1 MSLLDDIGH
10 QLGGD
15 NLTRLA
21 GQLGTDPQTTRSA
34 VAMALPML
42 IGGLAQNTAQPDGAR
57 ALGQA
62 LERDH
67 DGSVLGNV
75 GAFLGGDQPAAP
87 SRATDGAG
95 ILGHVFGQRQSA
107 VADGIGKATGMN
119 SDQTRRLLTMLA
131 PIVLGYLGSRM
142 RQQKLEPQQIG
153 AELQQER
160 AQITEQAPGM
170 AGVFGDLLDRD
181 KDGSATDDIARMA
194 PNILGG
200 LFGGRKG

>member
-1 MSLLDDIGH
+1 MSLLDEIGR

-15 NLTRLA
+15 TMTRLA
-21 GQLGTDPQTTRSA
+21 GQLGTDPTTTQSA

-42 IGGLAQNTAQPDGAR
+42 IGGLAHNTAQPEGAQ
-57 ALGQA
+57 ALGRA

-67 DGSVLGNV
+67 DGSLLGNV
-75 GAFLGGDQPAAP
+75 NAFLGGDQTAAA

-107 VADGIGKATGMN
+107 VAEGIGKATGMN

-131 PIVLGYLGSRM
+131 PVVLGYLGHRM
-142 RQQKLEPQQIG
+142 RQNKLEPQQVG
-153 AELQQER
+153 AELQQEK

-170 AGVFGDLLDRD
+170 ASVFGDLLDRN
-181 KDGSATDDIARMA
+181 KDGSFTDDIARMA
-194 PNILGG
+194 PNVLGG

>member
-1 MSLLDDIGH
+1 MSLLDEIGH
-10 QLGGD
+10 QLGD
-15 NLTRLA
+15 DTMTTLA
-21 GQLGTDPQTTRSA
+21 GQLGADPQTTRSA

-42 IGGLAQNTAQPDGAR
+42 IGGLAQNTAQPEGAQ
-57 ALGQA
+57 ALGRA

-67 DGSVLGNV
+67 DGSVLENV
-75 GAFLGGDQPAAP
+75 SAFLGGGQPATQA
-87 SRATDGAG
+87 RATDGAG

-142 RQQKLEPQQIG
+142 RQKQLEPQQIG

-170 AGVFGDLLDRD
+170 AGVFGNLLDRN
-181 KDGSATDDIARMA
+181 KDGSITDDIARMA

-200 LFGGRKG
+200 LLGGRKS

>member
-1 MSLLDDIGH
+1 MSLLNDLSH

-15 NLTRLA
+15 TMTSLA
-21 GQLGTDPQTTRSA
+21 GQLGTDPKTAQSA

-42 IGGLAQNTAQPDGAR
+42 LGGLAHNTAQPEGAQ

-67 DGSVLGNV
+67 DGSLLGNL
-75 GAFLGGDQPAAP
+75 GSFLGGNHQAAG

-95 ILGHVFGQRQSA
+95 ILGHVFGPQQSA

-153 AELQQER
+153 SELQQER
-160 AQITEQAPGM
+160 AQITQQQPAMG
-170 AGVFGDLLDRD
+170 GILGSLFDRNR
-181 KDGSATDDIARMA
+181 DGSITDDIARAA
-194 PNILGG
+194 PSVLGG
-200 LFGGRKG
+200 LFGGKKA

>member
-1 MSLLDDIGH
+1 MSLLDEIGQ

-15 NLTRLA
+15 TMTRLA
-21 GQLGTDPQTTRSA
+21 GQLGTDQQTTRSA

-42 IGGLAQNTAQPDGAR
+42 IGGLAQNTAQPEGAR
-57 ALGQA
+57 ALGRA

-67 DGSVLGNV
+67 DGSLLGNV
-75 GAFLGGDQPAAP
+75 NSFLGGEQPAAAP
-87 SRATDGAG
+87 RAADGAG

-107 VADGIGKATGMN
+107 VADGIGKATGMS

-142 RQQKLEPQQIG
+142 RQKKLEPQQIG
-153 AELQQER
+153 AELQQEK

-181 KDGSATDDIARMA
+181 KDGSITDDLARLA
-194 PNILGG
+194 PNVLGG
-200 LFGGRKG
+200 LFGGRKS